1 MSRSTEDIQ
10 SYFTWQWTDCTNK
23 SKDFL
28 KNQIAE
34 IEKTIKFEEIDKK
47 RNLPQLYA
55 LKGYLLT
62 QVDVTIKKNL
72 QDAEDCF
79 EKALKNC
86 KENNE
91 GYKKVIYGSLTH
103 LQDLKVE
110 VNKKIDQS
118 NAEVLAM
125 QAHAAAYLQNYQ
137 EAIDFY
143 EKALKEEK
151 EGPDKKETPEW
162 LFGLALALIPK
173 NVGRNNKF
181 YSKKI
186 ECLLRHAIQLDDSYH
201 LAKLKLAKNLLISR
215 RKYGDEEIY
224 DLVNPIIDKNKL
236 KENESKE
243 NESKENESKENESK
257 ENESKENELKENES
271 KENELKE
278 NESKEN
284 EMEIRKKVAFLEEA
298 ANVIKD
304 LKIEK
309 AEEIFLDCYKAIG
322 YSQKTLRGLGV
333 LYSELWEKKTRGKK
347 QQGNEVDDEEIEK
360 HLADAIK
367 YLEENATGKHFDI
380 ILIANQHRKAYEYYN
395 KHEPEKATYHKNKC
409 EKLYEQLIDQLEAGE
424 FDAKSKLDVCYRL
437 SEFYKTFSDGDKEK
451 EYLKQ
456 TLHCA
461 SKGTEEDNF
470 EYLSF
475 VRLAQSR
482 LLELAD
488 GLKTD
493 SEKYKGK
500 SDVFKLCG
508 DIERS
513 IFYLK
518 EVVKV
523 SGEGSQEIKFEE
535 AQLLLSLI
543 KKKKKYGLDDE
554 QTMNETETKIGL
566 IEDEERKE
574 KLEIEFQRMK
584 IDKRFTDAIVND
596 LKEDRLNLENKPT
609 MKSIFAVLD
618 KSKILLERCIAHIN
632 QKVFPEV
639 TNKKSYLYQIDFKT
653 CKSKEQR
660 IKTID
665 TKFKNEYKWSK
676 GEKKFSSILPQLAK
690 SFTEFLDVTMHPY
703 LPIFIKIRNKGQ
715 HDFETNQIALL
726 FEKCPSVADQKELTR
741 KASNYAVEVWNC
753 VKEEV
758 DKYINKNDN

>member
-1 MSRSTEDIQ
+1 MSRSTEEIQ
-10 SYFTWQWTDCTNK
+10 CYFTWQWTDCTNK

-28 KNQIAE
+28 KNEIDE

-79 EKALKNC
+79 EKALENC

-162 LFGLALALIPK
+162 LFGLALALIHK

-181 YSKKI
+181 YSEKI

-201 LAKLKLAKNLLISR
+201 LAKLKLAKNLLSSR
-215 RKYGDEEIY
+215 KEYGDEEIF
-224 DLVNPIIDKNKL
+224 DLVNPITKENKL
-236 KENESKE
+236 
-243 NESKENESKENESK
+243 
-257 ENESKENELKENES
+257 KENELKENES
-271 KENELKE
+271 KE

-284 EMEIRKKVAFLEEA
+284 EMEIRKKVTFLEEA

-304 LKIEK
+304 FKTETLRDIKK
-309 AEEIFLDCYKAIG
+309 AEEIFLDCYKTKE

-333 LYSELWEKKTRGKK
+333 LYSKLWKKKTGDKK

-360 HLADAIK
+360 HLTDAIK

-395 KHEPEKATYHKNKC
+395 KHEHEKVTYHKKEC
-409 EKLYEQLIDQLEAGE
+409 EKLYGQLIDQLKAGK
-424 FDAKSKLDVCYRL
+424 FDAKSKLEMCYKL
-437 SEFYKTFSDGDKEK
+437 SKFYKTFSDGDKEK

-470 EYLSF
+470 EDLKC
-475 VRLAQSR
+475 VGLAQGR

-488 GLKTD
+488 GLKND

-535 AQLLLSLI
+535 AQLFLSLI

-566 IEDEERKE
+566 IEDKERKE

-584 IDKRFTDAIVND
+584 IDKLFTHDIVND

-618 KSKILLERCIAHIN
+618 KSKILLERCIAYIN

-653 CKSKEQR
+653 CER
-660 IKTID
+660 INTID
-665 TKFKNEYKWSK
+665 TKFKKEYKWSK

-703 LPIFIKIRNKGQ
+703 LPIFIEIRNKGQ

-726 FEKCPSVADQKELTR
+726 LEKCPSVADQKELTR

-753 VKEEV
+753 VKEKV
-758 DKYINKNDN
+758 DKYIKKKDN